1 MKIWFKDYDLIS
13 INKQN
18 VNSMVDHLGI
28 QVTEITENSL
38 IGTMP
43 VDYRTVQ
50 PFRMLH
56 GGASCV
62 LAETLGSI
70 ASNLVVDPRNMYAVG
85 QSINASHIRSAKE
98 GENAVKGIATAIHLG
113 RQSHVWEIQI
123 FNELDKVICISRLTM
138 AVLVKV

>member
-1 MKIWFKDYDLIS
+1 MKIWFNDYSLED
-13 INKQN
+13 INKKNTQ
-18 VNSMVDHLGI
+18 SMVDHLGI
-28 QVTEITENSL
+28 QVTEITSGEL

-70 ASNLVVDPRNMYAVG
+70 ASNLVLDPKKYYAVG
-85 QSINASHIRSAKE
+85 QSINANHIRSAKE
-98 GENAVKGIATAIHLG
+98 GDQAVKGVAKPIHLG
-113 RQSHVWEIQI
+113 RQSHVWEINI
-123 FNELDKVICISRLTM
+123 YNDDEKLVCVSRLTM
-138 AVLVKV
+138 AVLPRP